1 MTTLDEPLAPQ
12 LVPTPEGLL
21 LRFRTATASERIAAF
36 GLDVLRLTLLTM
48 VGVLL
53 LFWTSGFG
61 VAVGGTGFVLFS
73 LWFFLLRFGWFAWAE
88 IRGGGRTPGKRRF
101 HLRVI
106 RSDGGPLTAEV
117 LIARNLTREV
127 ETFLPMM
134 LVFDPDLLF
143 AGHDGLIRIVAI
155 LWVLALLFF
164 PLTNA
169 HRLRIGDLL
178 AGTRVVVSPP
188 AVLARDLAAAE
199 RPAGKAERPAE
210 SPEFTFAPEQLRI
223 YGEKELSVLEEVLRK
238 ALPDGKD
245 PTLVAVAKSI
255 CRRIGITDPTAALG
269 KPLPFLRA
277 FYAAQRGHL
286 EQGLLLGKRRRD
298 KHAR

>member
-1 MTTLDEPLAPQ
+1 MTTLTDPLAPQ
-12 LVPTPEGLL
+12 LITTPEGLA
-21 LRFRTATASERIAAF
+21 LRFRTATAAERIAAF
-36 GLDVLRLTLLTM
+36 ALDSLWLALLVVVGFLVVALLGRTGLP
-48 VGVLL
+48 
-53 LFWTSGFG
+53 FF
-61 VAVGGTGFVLFS
+61 A
-73 LWFFLLRFGWFAWAE
+73 LWFFLLRFCWFSWAE

-117 LIARNLTREV
+117 LIARNLTREI
-127 ETFLPMM
+127 ETFLPML
-134 LVFDPDLLF
+134 LVLDPDLLF
-143 AGHDGLIRIVAI
+143 AGHEGVVRITALV
-155 LWVLALLFF
+155 WVLMLLFF

-169 HRLRIGDLL
+169 QRLRIGDLL

-188 AVLARDLAAAE
+188 AALARDLAATGKQAGATKDA
-199 RPAGKAERPAE
+199 PAAA
-210 SPEFTFAPEQLRI
+210 PEFSFAPEQLRI
-223 YGEKELSVLEEVLRK
+223 YGEHELSVLEDVLRK
-238 ALPDGKD
+238 APAAGED
-245 PTLVAVAKSI
+245 PTLAAVAKSI
-255 CRRIGITDPTAALG
+255 CRRIGIADPTAALA

>member
-1 MTTLDEPLAPQ
+1 VTTLADPLAPQ
-12 LVPTPEGLL
+12 LITTPEGLA
-21 LRFRTATASERIAAF
+21 LRFRTATAAERIAAF
-36 GLDVLRLTLLTM
+36 ALDVLLLM
-48 VGVLL
+48 LL
-53 LFWTSGFG
+53 LAAGALGLALVGFAALPFF
-61 VAVGGTGFVLFS
+61 AV
-73 LWFFLLRFGWFAWAE
+73 WFFLLRFCWFAWAE

-117 LIARNLTREV
+117 LIARNLTREI
-127 ETFLPMM
+127 ETFLPML
-134 LVFDPDLLF
+134 LVLDPDLLF
-143 AGHDGLIRIVAI
+143 AGHEGVVRITALV
-155 LWVLALLFF
+155 WVLMLLFF

-169 HRLRIGDLL
+169 QRLRIGDLL

-188 AVLARDLAAAE
+188 AALARDLAATGKQ
-199 RPAGKAERPAE
+199 AGAKDAPVAA
-210 SPEFTFAPEQLRI
+210 PEFSFAPEQLRI
-223 YGEKELSVLEEVLRK
+223 YGEHELSVLEDVLRK
-238 ALPDGKD
+238 APANGED
-245 PTLVAVAKSI
+245 PTLAAVAKSI
-255 CRRIGITDPTAALG
+255 CRRIGIADPSTALA

>member
-1 MTTLDEPLAPQ
+1 MTTLADPLAPQ
-12 LVPTPEGLL
+12 LVTTPEGLA
-21 LRFRTATASERIAAF
+21 LRFRTATAAERIAAF
-36 GLDVLRLTLLTM
+36 ALDVLRLTLLLA
-48 VGVLL
+48 VGVLVVAL
-53 LFWTSGFG
+53 LGFAALPFFT
-61 VAVGGTGFVLFS
+61 V
-73 LWFFLLRFGWFAWAE
+73 WFFLLRFCWFAWAE

-117 LIARNLTREV
+117 LIARNLTREI
-127 ETFLPMM
+127 ETFLPVL
-134 LVFDPDLLF
+134 LVVDPDLLF
-143 AGHDGLIRIVAI
+143 AGHDGIVRIVAVV
-155 LWVLALLFF
+155 WVLVLLFF

-169 HRLRIGDLL
+169 QRLRIGDLL

-188 AVLARDLAAAE
+188 ATLARDLAAT
-199 RPAGKAERPAE
+199 GKQPNVAADVPTIPAE
-210 SPEFTFAPEQLRI
+210 FSFAPEQLRI
-223 YGEKELSVLEEVLRK
+223 YGEHELAVLEDVLRK
-238 ALPDGKD
+238 APDED
-245 PTLVAVAKSI
+245 PTLAAVAKSI
-255 CRRIGITDPTAALG
+255 CRRIGIADPTAALA

>member
-1 MTTLDEPLAPQ
+1 VTTLADPLAPQ
-12 LVPTPEGLL
+12 LVTTPEGLV
-21 LRFRTATASERIAAF
+21 LRFTTATASERIAAF
-36 GLDVLRLTLLTM
+36 ALDALLLTLLLAAGAILM
-48 VGVLL
+48 ACLAPALQG
-53 LFWTSGFG
+53 
-61 VAVGGTGFVLFS
+61 AVRPFFA
-73 LWFFLLRFGWFAWAE
+73 LWFFLLRFCWFAWAE

-117 LIARNLTREV
+117 LIARNLTREI
-127 ETFLPMM
+127 ETFLPVL
-134 LVFDPDLLF
+134 LVISPDLLF
-143 AGHDGLIRIVAI
+143 AGHDGIVRIVAVV
-155 LWVLALLFF
+155 WVLVLLFF

-169 HRLRIGDLL
+169 QRLRIGDLL

-188 AVLARDLAAAE
+188 AALARDLAATGKQSGAAKDE
-199 RPAGKAERPAE
+199 PAAA
-210 SPEFTFAPEQLRI
+210 PEFSFPPEQLRI
-223 YGEKELSVLEEVLRK
+223 YGEHELSVLEDVLRK
-238 ALPDGKD
+238 APADGKD
-245 PTLVAVAKSI
+245 PTLAAVAKSI
-255 CRRIGITDPTAALG
+255 CRRIGIADPTAALA